1 MALAA
6 ISSLTDD
13 GRKLVVEA
21 KIIEHIVA
29 AMSHRSY
36 VFRAA
41 ACQCTRS
48 LSRSINI
55 LRTSLVDA
63 GIATPLFKVRL
74 HENLL

>member
-21 KIIEHIVA
+21 KIIPHIVA

-36 VFRAA
+36 GIRAA

-63 GIATPLFKVRL
+63 GVATPLFKVRL
-74 HENLL
+74 QENLL